1 MLVLILEL
9 MKELVLEFIL
19 SPTKKM
25 TTINNNAYIEY
36 KQYIDSL
43 IKELKECKDNQK
55 CEQLLQFINHCQRD
69 IQTLYDNGDFDLEL
83 SALEPEPEP
92 ELVSDGEY
100 TDEQMRLDMEFANE
114 YINECNNDDLR
125 SGHSPNINFDSDT
138 PMF

>member
-1 MLVLILEL
+1 

-25 TTINNNAYIEY
+25 TKLTIMHTLNTNNIL
-36 KQYIDSL
+36 DSL

-55 CEQLLQFINHCQRD
+55 CEQLLQSINHCQRD

-83 SALEPEPEP
+83 SANEPV
-92 ELVSDGEY
+92 LISDGEY
-100 TDEQMRLDMEFANE
+100 TDEQMRLDMEFANQFISE
-114 YINECNNDDLR
+114 NNND
-125 SGHSPNINFDSDT
+125 NINYDFDSDT

>member
-9 MKELVLEFIL
+9 MLELVLEFIL

-25 TTINNNAYIEY
+25 TILFSDDFDGN

-55 CEQLLQFINHCQRD
+55 CKQLLQSINHCQRD

-92 ELVSDGEY
+92 ELVSDREY
-100 TDEQMRLDMEFANE
+100 TDEQMRLDMEFANQFISE
-114 YINECNNDDLR
+114 NNND
-125 SGHSPNINFDSDT
+125 NINYDFDSDT